1 MTKLREAGAIIL
13 GKTNVSE
20 WGISRSENCKSGWS
34 ALYGQA
40 VEAFHED
47 QDPQGSSS
55 GSAIAMSLKLASFAI
70 GGETCGSILYPAQK
84 NGVVGLKPTVGL
96 TSRFGVIPLNP
107 EQDSVGPITQYVMDS
122 AIILQAIAGKDD
134 RDSATEQIPFDTIPD
149 YKAACQRNALD
160 GVRVAVPMSVYKV
173 ADSDPEVG
181 VALRDAI
188 SKFRDFGAIIVDNVG
203 FEHWEPGSGQRE
215 DLFEDV
221 LLREAFEG
229 FFANLVA
236 NPHQIENI
244 SDLIE
249 FTKNKSEEEYEKYG
263 ANWFESARDAPGTSK
278 SEQFLSV
285 KARMEDLGD
294 DIARLLDK
302 YGCDIILATS
312 SADLPLDLG
321 RLPGIQ
327 VPLGFY
333 PSDREIVRNAKGM
346 VTKGPDIPYGITL
359 TGHRFSEEKLLA
371 CAYAFEQST
380 LIVRQNQERLWI
392 KPHSYTQDAEKVA
405 ITNSKSGRGEHG
417 PRAGLEAF
425 I

>member
-20 WGISRSENCKSGWS
+20 WGMSRSENCKSGWS

-40 VEAFHED
+40 VGAFHED

-160 GVRVAVPMSVYKV
+160 GVRVAVPMLVYKV

-221 LLREAFEG
+221 LLRE
-229 FFANLVA
+229 
-236 NPHQIENI
+236 
-244 SDLIE
+244 DLIE
-249 FTKNKSEEEYEKYG
+249 FTKNTSEEEYERYG

-278 SEQFLSV
+278 PEQFLSV

-333 PSDREIVRNAKGM
+333 SSNREIVRNAKGM
-346 VTKGPDIPYGITL
+346 VTKGPNIPYGITL
-359 TGHRFSEEKLLA
+359 TGRRFSEEKLLA

-405 ITNSKSGRGEHG
+405 DNK
-417 PRAGLEAF
+417 L
-425 I
+425 